1 MISAD
6 VPAQLLTNIGLAKP
20 TNGSVSKPRISS
32 AGRLQQI
39 VWLLIEAD
47 KDRAATLATVKGC
60 LDGNAPFDFVK
71 LREAGQANRTNVNF
85 REGEAILSSAETPY
99 YDLFAESS
107 TYFQVEV
114 DELDPDKRSQYSRTI
129 TGYFDDMLKDWAG
142 FDYNIQ
148 RCIHEMVA
156 FGRGFCLW
164 PDGTNWQFSA
174 VQQSRVLV
182 PDGTP
187 ADPDQ
192 LEILVVRQSQTVSDL
207 YCKIRN
213 EDIAR
218 KIGWNVAEVK
228 KAIAGA
234 VPETRNDTTTSDY
247 EKIQEEIRNHDLYE
261 TIRSDVI
268 RLDHVF
274 VREFSGK
281 VSHLIVEERNA
292 VEQRAVGGIDPKKV
306 GKVEFLFKKLNRYNS
321 FREATACFFF
331 DIGDGTWHS
340 VKGLGVKLYP
350 FIEIKNR
357 LKCSIVDNAFIN
369 LSILLQATSG
379 RSEQET
385 ALMQL
390 GQMTVLPSNME
401 LRQWP
406 TQGRLEEGLFVERS
420 LSGTLESNTGQYRR
434 PMMREQGNPAS
445 ATQVNY
451 DAIKEAS
458 LAKGA
463 VNRFYAQLDCLGEE
477 LYRRAINFNLVPENN
492 GRGPNC
498 MALRFQQQCLDA
510 GVPKRCL
517 KKIRFVRASR
527 NSGNGSVFL
536 RQQVVNQTTSLVPM
550 MNEEGKQNWLDDAIA
565 VMAGTEN
572 VSRWNPKRALNPSL
586 QNDQAYAML
595 ENDVLRDGSPVMI
608 TSTQNAMVHA
618 TTHMQASTDAIN
630 SIQQGGDPMSVLA
643 FLEAI
648 GPHIAQH
655 LQVMAGDQ
663 MRGRELKML
672 SSQLGQLGK
681 ITDQLRDQVEEMQ
694 KQQQEQMLAQQAAMA
709 EQAAQTQRVLTNEQL
724 KTIETQNKIQLS
736 RDKAN
741 TAMQL
746 RTQRQRHDMLLK
758 QQREDQARALTDA
771 RTATD
776 IRSQTAKTSADIASK
791 TAKSNGDA
799 GNS

>member
-1 MISAD
+1 MISPD
-6 VPAQLLTNIGLAKP
+6 VPGQLLTNIGLAKP
-20 TNGSVSKPRISS
+20 TNGSAKPRISS

-39 VWLLIEAD
+39 VWLLLEAD
-47 KDRAATLATVKGC
+47 KDRAATLAVVKGM

-71 LREAGQANRTNVNF
+71 LREAGQGNRTNVNF
-85 REGEAILSSAETPY
+85 REGEAILSSAETPF

-114 DELDPDKRSQYSRTI
+114 DESDPDKRSEYSRVVTE
-129 TGYFDDMLKDWAG
+129 YFDDMLKDWSG

-148 RCIHEMVA
+148 RTIHEMVA

-164 PDGTNWQFSA
+164 PDGTNWQFCA

-182 PDGTP
+182 PDGTL
-187 ADPDQ
+187 ADPDR
-192 LEILVVRQSQTVSDL
+192 LEILVIRQSQTVSDL

-213 EDIAR
+213 EEIAR
-218 KIGWNVAEVK
+218 KIGWNVQAVK

-261 TIRSDVI
+261 TIRSDVV
-268 RLDHVF
+268 RLAHVF

-281 VSHLIVEERNA
+281 VSHLVVEERNA

-306 GKVEFLFKKLNRYNS
+306 GQVEFLFKKLNCYNS

-369 LSILLQATSG
+369 LSILLQATAG

-390 GQMTVLPSNME
+390 GQMTVLPANLE

-406 TQGRLEEGLFVERS
+406 TQGRLEEGLYVERA
-420 LSGTLESNTGQYRR
+420 LSSTLESNTGQYRR
-434 PMMREQGNPAS
+434 PLMREQGNPAS

-458 LAKGA
+458 LAKGS

-477 LYRRAINFNLVPENN
+477 VFRRSTNFNLTPEDN

-498 MALRFQQQCLDA
+498 MALKFQQQCQDA

-536 RQQVVNQTTSLVPM
+536 RQQVVNQTTALVPM
-550 MNEEGKQNWLDDAIA
+550 MNEQGKQNWLDDAIA

-572 VSRWNPKRALNPSL
+572 INRWNPKQTLNPSL

-618 TTHMQASTDAIN
+618 ATHMQAATDAVN
-630 SIQQGGDPMSVLA
+630 SIQQGGDPVSVLA
-643 FLEAI
+643 FLDGV

-655 LQVMAGDQ
+655 LQAMAGDQ
-663 MRGRELKML
+663 MRGRELKVL

-681 ITDQLRDQVEEMQ
+681 ITDQLRDQIKQMQ
-694 KQQQEQMLAQQAAMA
+694 KQQQEQMQAQQQAMA
-709 EQAAQTQRVLTNEQL
+709 EQAAQTQEVMTDEQL
-724 KTIETQNKIQLS
+724 KSIETQNKIQLS
-736 RDKAN
+736 REKAN

-746 RTQRQRHDMLLK
+746 RTQRQHHDMMLK

-776 IRSQTAKTSADIASK
+776 IRSQTAKTAADIAAK
-791 TAKSNGDA
+791 AAKSNGESE
-799 GNS
+799 NV

>member
-1 MISAD
+1 MIAD
-6 VPAQLLTNIGLAKP
+6 IPGQLLNSMSLPKP
-20 TNGSVSKPRISS
+20 GTSTDKPRLSD
-32 AGRLQQI
+32 AGRVQQI
-39 VWLLIEAD
+39 VALMIDAD
-47 KDRAATLATVKGC
+47 KERAITLATVKGM
-60 LDGNAPFDFVK
+60 LDGNAPFDYTRLK
-71 LREAGQANRTNVNF
+71 EQGQGNRTNVNF
-85 REGEAILSSAETPY
+85 REGEAMLSGAETPY

-107 TYFQVEV
+107 TYFQIES
-114 DELDPDKRSQYSRTI
+114 DETDPDKRTEYSRVMTQ
-129 TGYFDDMLKDWAG
+129 YFDDMLKDWSG

-156 FGRGFCLW
+156 FGRGFCLR
-164 PDGTNWQFSA
+164 PDTTSWHFTA

-182 PDGTP
+182 PDGTV

-192 LEILVVRQSQTVSDL
+192 LEILVVRQSLTVSDL
-207 YCKIRN
+207 HCKIRN
-213 EDIAR
+213 KESAR
-218 KIGWNVAEVK
+218 KLGWNIKATES
-228 KAIAGA
+228 AIAGA

-261 TIRSDVI
+261 TMRSDVI
-268 RLDHVF
+268 RLAHVF

-292 VEQRAVGGIDPKKV
+292 LEQRAVGGVPAKNV
-306 GKVEFLFKKLNRYNS
+306 GKTEFLFKKIGRYNC
-321 FREATACFFF
+321 FREVVSTFFF

-390 GQMTVLPSNME
+390 GQMTVLPANLE

-420 LSGTLESNTGQYRR
+420 LTGTLESNTGQYRR
-434 PMMREQGNPAS
+434 PMTRDVGNPAS

-463 VNRFYAQLDCLGEE
+463 VNRFYTQLDCLGEE
-477 LYRRAINFNLVPENN
+477 TFRRATNFNLTPENN
-492 GRGPNC
+492 GRGPNSA
-498 MALRFQQQCLDA
+498 ALKFQQKCIDA
-510 GVPKRCL
+510 GVPKSAL
-517 KKIRFVRASR
+517 KKIRYVRASR

-536 RQQVVNQTTSLVPM
+536 RQQVVNQTTTLVPM
-550 MNEEGKQNWLDDAIA
+550 MNEEGKQNWLDDSIA

-572 VSRWNPKRALNPSL
+572 VARWNPKRTLNPSL

-595 ENDVLRDGSPVMI
+595 ENDALRDGSPVMI
-608 TSTQNAMVHA
+608 TSTQNAMIHSA
-618 TTHMQASTDAIN
+618 THMKAATEAIN
-630 SIQQGGDPMSVLA
+630 SIPQGGDPMAVLS
-643 FLEAI
+643 FLEFV

-663 MRGRELKML
+663 MRGRETKVLAQ
-672 SSQLGQLGK
+672 QLDQLGK
-681 ITDQLRDQVEEMQ
+681 ITDDLRKKVM
-694 KQQQEQMLAQQAAMA
+694 KQQQEQQAAMQKQQEEMA
-709 EQAAQTQRVLTNEQL
+709 KQAAMTQQIMTNEQL
-724 KTIETQNKIQLS
+724 RTVETQNKIQLS
-736 RDKAN
+736 REKAS
-741 TAMQL
+741 TMMQL
-746 RTQRQRHDMLLK
+746 KRERQNQDMILK
-758 QQREDQARALTDA
+758 QQREDQGRALVDA

-776 IRSQTAKTSADIASK
+776 IRSQTAKTSADIALK
-791 TAKSNGDA
+791 TAKENG
-799 GNS
+799 GSEKV